1 MISGQSRNC
10 AIGCLINYG
19 LILELGIYA
28 LQLLGAVISY
38 FFYFNQSMKTENV
51 HFLNFDTPILMKRTY
66 VCSNFTIFS
75 KK

>member
-28 LQLLGAVISY
+28 LQRLGAVISY
-38 FFYFNQSMKTENV
+38 LLLINQKKMSAFY
-51 HFLNFDTPILMKRTY
+51 ILTRL
-66 VCSNFTIFS
+66 S
-75 KK
+75 